1 MLTLQLQ
8 MQAGKSA
15 EEWDTRGQMIDIK
28 GVGQFLQLPHYFI
41 RKWGTYHISK
51 YHAWHLLL
59 FTVFGNFVS
68 IFNTLFL

>member
-41 RKWGTYHISK
+41 RK
-51 YHAWHLLL
+51 
-59 FTVFGNFVS
+59 
-68 IFNTLFL
+68 